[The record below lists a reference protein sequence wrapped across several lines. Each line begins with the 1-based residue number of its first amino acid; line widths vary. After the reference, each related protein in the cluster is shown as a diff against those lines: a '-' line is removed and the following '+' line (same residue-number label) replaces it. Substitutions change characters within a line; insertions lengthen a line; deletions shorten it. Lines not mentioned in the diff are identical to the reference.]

1 MKILSIDHGNK
12 RIGIA
17 ISDELGISA
26 KALPTIQV
34 NNEDYAIKQIVETFN
49 SQKCE
54 MVLIGIPTGHEGKDS
69 QQTLI
74 VRDFIKKLITKI
86 EAPVVEW
93 DETYSSKIASRNIKG
108 RKKAN
113 LDSESAKVI
122 LLEYLSSQT
131 SN

>member
-26 KALPTIQV
+26 KAHPTIQV
-34 NNEDYAIKQIVETFN
+34 NNEDFAIKQILKLLDEHN
-49 SQKCE
+49 CDSI
-54 MVLIGIPTGHEGKDS
+54 LIGIPTGFEGKDS
-69 QQTLI
+69 SQTL
-74 VRDFIKKLITKI
+74 VVKDFISKLRSKTQVPII
-86 EAPVVEW
+86 EW

-108 RKKAN
+108 KKKNN
-113 LDSESAKVI
+113 LDSEAAKVI

>member
-12 RIGIA
+12 RIGVA

-34 NNEDYAIKQIVETFN
+34 NNEGFAIKQIVKLLGDH
-49 SQKCE
+49 KCDA
-54 MVLIGIPTGHEGKDS
+54 VLIGVPIGFEGRDS
-69 QQTLI
+69 SQTKI
-74 VRDFIKKLITKI
+74 VREFINKLKSQIQSPI
-86 EAPVVEW
+86 IEW
-93 DETYSSKIASRNIKG
+93 DETYSSKTASRNIKG
-108 RKKAN
+108 KRKQN

>member
-26 KALPTIQV
+26 QALPTIQV
-34 NNEDYAIKQIVETFN
+34 NNEDFAIKQIVKLLDEH
-49 SQKCE
+49 KCDT
-54 MVLIGIPTGHEGKDS
+54 VLIGVPIGFEGKDS
-69 QQTLI
+69 SQTKI
-74 VRDFIKKLITKI
+74 VREFINKLKSQIQSPI
-86 EAPVVEW
+86 IEW

-108 RKKAN
+108 KKKRN

-122 LLEYLSSQT
+122 LLEYLRSQFPD
-131 SN
+131 

>member
-26 KALPTIQV
+26 QALPTIQV
-34 NNEDYAIKQIVETFN
+34 NNEDFAIKQIVKLLDEH
-49 SQKCE
+49 KCDV
-54 MVLIGIPTGHEGKDS
+54 VLIGMPIGFEGKDS
-69 QQTLI
+69 SQTKI
-74 VRDFIKKLITKI
+74 VREFINKLKSQIQSPI
-86 EAPVVEW
+86 IEW

-108 RKKAN
+108 KKKRN

-122 LLEYLSSQT
+122 LLEYLRSQFPD
-131 SN
+131 